1 LIDRDRRHVRIS
13 SVLRQII
20 CGARQSVNT
29 DRFHQAKERARIILA
44 EAAFLTA
51 FTTSCDLY
59 QSGDRMAP

>member
-29 DRFHQAKERARIILA
+29 DRFHQAKERAILA